1 MTEET
6 LRVARLNRPA
16 ESLGDSEGGQTRTN
30 QDERG
35 LRPSSLGADGSR
47 RFECALAETLGF
59 VTLDDVVLR
68 DARAGVIKVPRYR
81 ALRVASDGWELH
93 VLEGARE
100 WFETDPPDLV
110 LVEVTFARLFA
121 AFEDDAGAA
130 AREAAET
137 FAWLASL
144 GYEEAAHAGE
154 ACDARRRDARRRA
167 ARRRDARKNAATETE
182 TKTSETFGGWCAFD
196 PADVPFVAR
205 AACPERPESF
215 LLRLSRNA

>member
-1 MTEET
+1 M
-6 LRVARLNRPA
+6 
-16 ESLGDSEGGQTRTN
+16 
-30 QDERG
+30 
-35 LRPSSLGADGSR
+35 
-47 RFECALAETLGF
+47 
-59 VTLDDVVLR
+59 
-68 DARAGVIKVPRYR
+68 PRHR

-93 VLEGARE
+93 VLQGARE
-100 WFETDPPDLV
+100 WFETAPPDLV

-144 GYEEAAHAGE
+144 GYEDVAHAGE
-154 ACDARRRDARRRA
+154 ACDARRRDARRRD
-167 ARRRDARKNAATETE
+167 ARRRDARKNAANAE

-205 AACPERPESF
+205 AACPERRNPFCCACPEARDDAVVASVVS
-215 LLRLSRNA
+215 LASVVTRRGVLRLNAKRARVTYY

>member
-1 MTEET
+1 MLVTEET

-16 ESLGDSEGGQTRTN
+16 EAFGDGEGGHGR
-30 QDERG
+30 
-35 LRPSSLGADGSR
+35 SSRGADA

-68 DARAGVIKVPRYR
+68 DAVQGRAGGETTSPLRAHSVPRYR

-93 VLEGARE
+93 VLKGARE
-100 WFETDPPDLV
+100 WFETAPPDLV

-130 AREAAET
+130 AREAADT

-154 ACDARRRDARRRA
+154 ACDARRRGAPKRKTADA
-167 ARRRDARKNAATETE
+167 NAANAETE
-182 TKTSETFGGWCAFD
+182 TSETFGGWCAFE

-205 AACPERPESF
+205 AACPERPESV
-215 LLRLSRNA
+215 LLRLSRSA